1 MPKGKHVKPGA
12 YSKPKFKKSILFI
25 LFSVIILSIIFNNL
39 EVKNEMV
46 ESIASKDEPEKN
58 ADVAEAT
65 TQPEEV
71 EEETIIDPSEDEDL
85 KLLIDSET
93 TKYGFNENNFAFF
106 YYNIDDKKYYFYNE
120 DSYFTAASTIKVP
133 VAMYYYDE
141 INSGTYTTDSKLL
154 YDEGDYEAGG
164 GTTASVYSA
173 GDYVPLGFLL
183 EQAIINSDNT
193 AVNILI
199 GNLGYSNMKRKITK
213 YSDEVVP
220 EDFYSNNI
228 ISCGYAYD
236 VINYLYEH
244 QDSYQKLIED
254 MKKSSMGMYLKQYIT
269 DYDVAHK
276 YGSYSGYVHDYGIV
290 FGEKTYLVGI
300 FTKNIT
306 DSDEVI
312 AQISL
317 DILNYTLG
325 KLDVS
330 TLAVP
335 QAEEAG
341 NTTNNTST
349 NTSANT
355 NTLNVV
361 SENTSSN

>member
-1 MPKGKHVKPGA
+1 MPKGKHVRPA
-12 YSKPKFKKSILFI
+12 SYAKPKFKRSLLFV
-25 LFSVIILSIIFNNL
+25 LLSVIILSILFSNL
-39 EVKNEMV
+39 EATSNA
-46 ESIASKDEPEKN
+46 ESLSSTDTEEAGNIVTEEVATEPET
-58 ADVAEAT
+58 E
-65 TQPEEV
+65 TQKELEPM
-71 EEETIIDPSEDEDL
+71 EDEDL
-85 KLLIDSET
+85 KLLIESEM

-141 INSGTYTTDSKLL
+141 INADAYTTDSKLL
-154 YDEGDYEAGG
+154 YEQGDYEAGG
-164 GTTASVYSA
+164 GTTASLYSV
-173 GDYVPLGFLL
+173 GDYVPLGYLL

-193 AVNILI
+193 AINILI
-199 GNLGYSNMKRKITK
+199 GNLGYSKTRRGITK

-228 ISCGYAYD
+228 TSAGYAYD

-254 MKKSSMGMYLKQYIT
+254 MKQSSMGMYLKEYIT

-276 YGSYSGYVHDYGIV
+276 YGSYGGYVHDYGIV
-290 FGEKTYLVGI
+290 YGEKTYLIGI
-300 FTKNIT
+300 FTRNIT

-325 KLDVS
+325 NLDVS
-330 TLAVP
+330 TLVP
-335 QAEEAG
+335 NE
-341 NTTNNTST
+341 TNSIDVNVTNETSDNIT
-349 NTSANT
+349 NTI
-355 NTLNVV
+355 
-361 SENTSSN
+361 EE

>member
-12 YSKPKFKKSILFI
+12 YSKPKFKRSILFI

-39 EVKNEMV
+39 EVESKIS
-46 ESIASKDEPEKN
+46 ESIASKDEPEPEEN
-58 ADVAEAT
+58 TNIAETT

-71 EEETIIDPSEDEDL
+71 EEEIIIEPSEDEDL
-85 KLLIDSET
+85 KLLIESEM
-93 TKYGFNENNFAFF
+93 TKYGLIEDNFAFF

-120 DSYFTAASTIKVP
+120 DAYFTAASTVKVP
-133 VAMYYYDE
+133 IAMYYYDE
-141 INSGTYTTDSKLL
+141 INAGTYTTDSKLL
-154 YDEGDYEAGG
+154 YEQGDYEAGG
-164 GTTASVYSA
+164 GTTASLYSV

-193 AVNILI
+193 AINILI
-199 GNLGYSNMKRKITK
+199 GNLGYSNARKDITR
-213 YSDEVVP
+213 YTDEVVP
-220 EDFYSNNI
+220 EAFYSDNI
-228 ISCGYAYD
+228 TSAGYSYD

-254 MKKSSMGMYLKQYIT
+254 MKQSSMGMYLKEYIT

-290 FGEKTYLVGI
+290 YGQKTYLVGI

-335 QAEEAG
+335 QTEEAG

-349 NTSANT
+349 NTLNAT
-355 NTLNVV
+355 N
-361 SENTSSN
+361 

>member
-1 MPKGKHVKPGA
+1 MPKGKHVRPGSYA
-12 YSKPKFKKSILFI
+12 KPKFKRSLLFV
-25 LFSVIILSIIFNNL
+25 LLSVIILSILFSNL
-39 EVKNEMV
+39 EATSNA
-46 ESIASKDEPEKN
+46 ESLSSTDTEEAGNIVTEEVATEPET
-58 ADVAEAT
+58 E
-65 TQPEEV
+65 TQKELEPM
-71 EEETIIDPSEDEDL
+71 EDEDL
-85 KLLIDSET
+85 KLLIESEM

-141 INSGTYTTDSKLL
+141 INAGTYTTDSKLL
-154 YDEGDYEAGG
+154 YEQGDYEAGG
-164 GTTASVYSA
+164 GTTASLYSV
-173 GDYVPLGFLL
+173 GDYVPLDFLL

-199 GNLGYSNMKRKITK
+199 GNLGYSNARKDITK
-213 YSDEVVP
+213 YSDEIVP

-228 ISCGYAYD
+228 TSAGYAYD

-254 MKKSSMGMYLKQYIT
+254 MKQSSMGMYLKEYIT

-276 YGSYSGYVHDYGIV
+276 YGSYGGYVHDYGIV
-290 FGEKTYLVGI
+290 YGEKTYLVGI
-300 FTKNIT
+300 FTRNIT

-325 KLDVS
+325 NLDVS
-330 TLAVP
+330 TLVP
-335 QAEEAG
+335 NENET
-341 NTTNNTST
+341 NTTGVNETNETSDNIT
-349 NTSANT
+349 NTI
-355 NTLNVV
+355 
-361 SENTSSN
+361 EE